1 MPKIVPRD
9 FFRHHPTAAAGS
21 VTADDIIDLTLGV
34 KQVVANTG
42 SYFMN
47 RATALMIYKFKEI
60 QYLSLEILPFR

>member
-1 MPKIVPRD
+1 MQVA
-9 FFRHHPTAAAGS
+9 TAAAGS

-47 RATALMIYKFKEI
+47 RATALMIYKFKDGDGRN
-60 QYLSLEILPFR
+60 L